1 MGSVAIAG
9 TVLLTSWLCQEMHPM
24 AKMAYLATM
33 AEMAINHQIETKIQ
47 ITWQRGPFES
57 GDFGENGVFG
67 ENCRNG
73 D

>member
-1 MGSVAIAG
+1 MGSVDIAG

-33 AEMAINHQIETKIQ
+33 AEMAINHQIVNKNSNHMAK
-47 ITWQRGPFES
+47 GPFES
-57 GDFGENGVFG
+57 GYFGENGVFG